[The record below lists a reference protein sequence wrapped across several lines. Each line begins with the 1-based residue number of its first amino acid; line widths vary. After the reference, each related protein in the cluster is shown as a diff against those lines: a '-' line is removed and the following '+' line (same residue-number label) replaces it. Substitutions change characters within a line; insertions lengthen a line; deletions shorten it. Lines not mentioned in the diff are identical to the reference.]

1 LSYPLRGVHT
11 TKQSPVTIY
20 QTYSGDH
27 FSRILGIVNGA
38 GILIRSDYRQSNHNA
53 PALKDLLV

>member
-1 LSYPLRGVHT
+1 M
-11 TKQSPVTIY
+11 KQSPETKF

-53 PALKDLLV
+53 PVLKDLLV